1 LQIRK
6 LSEVSILSLFIRTKN
21 AFECSIFFAIMTPI
35 QSFVCLYAVYFRLS
49 HLASIIQI
57 ASTWFDRCASWASM
71 SVWRALD
78 AMELQTR
85 TQTVMQKK
93 KKIPFSL
100 SIPFIH
106 VLSMRSRMILCSVS
120 EELFWSNYF
129 AHVELLLQ
137 ANETPS
143 TSIAVSTV
151 SVQPS
156 TSLGT
161 KNSTNLGSTSN
172 AETSKHVNI
181 LSDTLSTNLVPAS
194 TSPIDT
200 KTAIENLSLSAN
212 AFLAPDSTY
221 LQVRPFCFS
230 SNCIIILI
238 IFS

>member
-1 LQIRK
+1 MFDFFRNNDSDPIIC
-6 LSEVSILSLFIRTKN
+6 VFVCSLFPSFSPRLHHSNCFNLIRSLRELSKH
-21 AFECSIFFAIMTPI
+21 
-35 QSFVCLYAVYFRLS
+35 VCLTSAWCNGTPNSYPNGNA
-49 HLASIIQI
+49 
-57 ASTWFDRCASWASM
+57 
-71 SVWRALD
+71 
-78 AMELQTR
+78 
-85 TQTVMQKK
+85 KK